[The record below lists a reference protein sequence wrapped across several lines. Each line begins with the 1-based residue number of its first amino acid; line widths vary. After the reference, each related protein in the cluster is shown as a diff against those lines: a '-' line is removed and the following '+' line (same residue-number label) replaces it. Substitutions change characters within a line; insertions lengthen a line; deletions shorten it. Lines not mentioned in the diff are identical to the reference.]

1 MRHPEPDIS
10 AFILDLFGV
19 VIAFDNDLVYR
30 RLAQHCADSD
40 DALVRLDGFMA
51 RREIITDG
59 WTLPRVHQQLV
70 EEFGFDRDYPDFE
83 TLWLKPY
90 SWPMPGMADCLRYLS
105 ERYRLVLLSN
115 IDRYYWKVVQ
125 GRHPELECFD
135 AILLSCDLRMAK
147 PDPDIFRHA
156 AEIAG
161 VDPTQCYFVDDTEI
175 NVAAAR
181 DLGFHTHRFRQG
193 DNFGVPLRSRALPPQ
208 AKAQP

>member
-1 MRHPEPDIS
+1 MRHPEPDTS

-19 VIAFDNDLVYR
+19 VIAFDNDVMYR

-40 DALVRLDGFMA
+40 NALMRLEGFMA

-59 WTLPRVHQQLV
+59 WNLPRVHRQLV

-115 IDRYYWKVVQ
+115 IDRHYWKVVH

-161 VDPTQCYFVDDTEI
+161 SDPTRCYFVDDTEI
-175 NVAAAR
+175 NIAAAR
-181 DLGFHTHRFRQG
+181 DLGFQTHKFRNSAQLVATLAWTGLG
-193 DNFGVPLRSRALPPQ
+193 DSG
-208 AKAQP
+208 